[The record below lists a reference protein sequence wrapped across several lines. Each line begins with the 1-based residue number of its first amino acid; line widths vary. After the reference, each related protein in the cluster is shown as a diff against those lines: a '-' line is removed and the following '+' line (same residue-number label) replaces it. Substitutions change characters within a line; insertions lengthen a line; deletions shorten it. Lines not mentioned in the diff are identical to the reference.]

1 MKEQD
6 IFTLI
11 NQQDGNLAFKLL
23 SFKDNS
29 YFDHLQRNNF
39 YSIIWIKD
47 VNGLLKVDFS
57 EYLFHENTL
66 FAFSPYQPFMFS
78 VDKSISGV
86 AIQFHSDFYCIHR
99 NPKETNCDAILF
111 LIIFIEHRFFRLIKF
126 VRKNLTVYWR
136 NLNQSSRFRKMAIMN
151 YSFQS

>member
-47 VNGLLKVDFS
+47 GNGLLKVDFS

-66 FAFSPYQPFMFS
+66 FAFSSYQPFMFS

-86 AIQFHSDFYCIHR
+86 VLQF
-99 NPKETNCDAILF
+99 ILTFIVFIATPRKQIVMQSF